1 MPQLVFAD
9 FPPQLAWL
17 LITFV
22 VLYVMMAKVAL
33 PRVAAVLEARAAK
46 IAGDVKAAERL
57 KDEAAAALQ
66 AYEKT
71 MAEARAKANATI
83 QEAAQHAAAVAAA
96 RQADFAAVLKERS
109 DAAEQ
114 RIAAARARAMAE
126 IATVAGEATAA
137 AVKRLIGGDAPDAAV
152 RQAVDAAMRGRG

>member
-9 FPPQLAWL
+9 FPPQLVWL

-46 IAGDVKAAERL
+46 IAGDVKAAEKL

-83 QEAAQHAAAVAAA
+83 QEAAQKAAATAAA

-114 RIAAARARAMAE
+114 RIAAARAKAMAG
-126 IATVAGEATAA
+126 IAQVAGEATAA
-137 AVKRLIGGDAPDAAV
+137 VVGRLVGGEVPDAAV

>member
-9 FPPQLAWL
+9 FPPQLVWL

-22 VLYVMMAKVAL
+22 VLYLLMAKVAL
-33 PRVAAVLEARAAK
+33 PRVTAVLDARAAK
-46 IAGDVKAAERL
+46 IGGDVKAAERL

-83 QEAAQHAAAVAAA
+83 QEAAQKAAAASAA
-96 RQADFAAVLKERS
+96 RQADFAAILKERS
-109 DAAEQ
+109 DAESSASPP
-114 RIAAARARAMAE
+114 RAPRRWPRSAKSPPRRPRRWSS
-126 IATVAGEATAA
+126 G
-137 AVKRLIGGDAPDAAV
+137 
-152 RQAVDAAMRGRG
+152 

>member
-9 FPPQLAWL
+9 FPPQLVWL

-22 VLYVMMAKVAL
+22 VLYVLMAKVAL
-33 PRVAAVLEARAAK
+33 PRVTAVLDARAAK
-46 IAGDVKAAERL
+46 IGGDVKAAEKL
-57 KDEAAAALQ
+57 KDEAAAALA

-71 MAEARAKANATI
+71 MADARAKANATI
-83 QEAAQHAAAVAAA
+83 QEAAQKAAAAAAA

-114 RIAAARARAMAE
+114 RIAAARAKAMGE
-126 IATVAGEATAA
+126 IARVAGEATAA
-137 AVKRLIGGDAPDAAV
+137 VVKRLIGGDAPDAAV